1 MGKKYDAYAKAAQA
15 ETQALGRYQAEII
28 GGDEKAVEQA
38 RTDYNQAKSIANT
51 VYGEFADDQE
61 G

>member
-15 ETQALGRYQAEII
+15 ETESKVRYQAELI
-28 GGDEKAVEQA
+28 GGDEKAIKQA
-38 RTDYNQAKSIANT
+38 ATDYNQTNAIANAL
-51 VYGEFADDQE
+51 YNDWSDDIE